1 MSREKYSQP
10 QDMTDFAGLRV
21 ICYLTKDKKNVA
33 GFLEDNFKVIKKEDK
48 SLDLSSNRLGYNA
61 IHLDAMLKYDRA
73 SLPEHENYKGLRFEI
88 QITTILQHTYAEIS
102 HNLIYKTGDVL
113 PDEIQRQIELTSAKL
128 ECVDKDYE
136 RIMNDIENHTRL

>member
-61 IHLDAMLKYDRA
+61 IHLDAMLKY
-73 SLPEHENYKGLRFEI
+73 
-88 QITTILQHTYAEIS
+88 
-102 HNLIYKTGDVL
+102 
-113 PDEIQRQIELTSAKL
+113 RQSQFART
-128 ECVDKDYE
+128 
-136 RIMNDIENHTRL
+136 